1 MKRAAGVGGGQIL
14 CSKCSRI
21 SGWMEVG
28 VGVGESEE
36 GEILRGSCPGVESAT
51 SMVPSFPRGQTR
63 QLQVQG
69 GCKD

>member
-1 MKRAAGVGGGQIL
+1 
-14 CSKCSRI
+14 
-21 SGWMEVG
+21 MEVG